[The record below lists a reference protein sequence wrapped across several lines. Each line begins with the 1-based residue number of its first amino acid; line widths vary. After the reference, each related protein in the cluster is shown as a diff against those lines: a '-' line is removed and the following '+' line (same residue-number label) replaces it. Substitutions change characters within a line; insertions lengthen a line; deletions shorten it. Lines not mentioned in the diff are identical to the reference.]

1 VELEA
6 IDVASWEKKNGLWV
20 VPEEHKLEVLRQ
32 HHDSQVAGH
41 WGRHR
46 TQELISRNFVWDK
59 WQEDVAR
66 YVAGC
71 AKCQKAKAD
80 RHSRQTKL
88 VPMPTGERPFE
99 EIAMDF
105 VGELPESE
113 GFNAILVITD
123 RFTKIQHYIP
133 AKTTWTAEDVANIY
147 ITEIWRLYGLP
158 RHITSDRGPQ
168 FASRFLRELNR
179 KLNIRLR
186 LSTAY
191 HPQTDGLSERTI
203 QTLKQYLRIFCH
215 DRQKRWKT
223 WLALAEFA
231 YNTTTHST
239 HQYSPYR
246 SLYGWDPRTIH
257 LDNDYELSSPAA
269 EEWLDRM
276 TTVHNQIHH
285 TLKQI
290 NIKRSAIH
298 IEKARKFAVNDWVLV
313 DRRNLQVKAGN
324 NRSLTNKWIGPYKVI
339 ETIGTHA
346 YKLEVPEGTRW
357 HNVVHITLLKPFR
370 TRDDPQDMDEDED
383 NEIYK
388 VETIL
393 NSRKYTGVVKYRIRW
408 KCYDELGDTWEEFE
422 RLDNC
427 PEKFKEYREKFPNKP
442 RDERDV

>member
-1 VELEA
+1 
-6 IDVASWEKKNGLWV
+6 V
-20 VPEEHKLEVLRQ
+20 VSEEHKLEVLRQ

-46 TQELISRNFVWDK
+46 TQELISWNFIWDK
-59 WQEDVAR
+59 WQEDIVR

-99 EIAMDF
+99 EIAMYF

-113 GFNAILVITD
+113 GYNAILAITD

-147 ITEIWRLYGLP
+147 ITEIWRLYGLT
-158 RHITSDRGPQ
+158 RHVISDRGPH

-191 HPQTDGLSERTI
+191 HPQTDGLSRRAI
-203 QTLKQYLRIFCH
+203 QRLKQYLRIFCH
-215 DRQKRWKT
+215 DRQKCGKT

-239 HQYSPYR
+239 HQYSHYC

-257 LDNDYELSSPAA
+257 LDNHYELCSPAA
-269 EEWLDRM
+269 EEWLNRM
-276 TTVHNQIHH
+276 ITVHNQIHH

-298 IEKARKFAVNDWVLV
+298 IE
-313 DRRNLQVKAGN
+313 
-324 NRSLTNKWIGPYKVI
+324 
-339 ETIGTHA
+339 
-346 YKLEVPEGTRW
+346 
-357 HNVVHITLLKPFR
+357 
-370 TRDDPQDMDEDED
+370 
-383 NEIYK
+383 
-388 VETIL
+388 
-393 NSRKYTGVVKYRIRW
+393 
-408 KCYDELGDTWEEFE
+408 
-422 RLDNC
+422 
-427 PEKFKEYREKFPNKP
+427 
-442 RDERDV
+442 